1 MSMSLEVM
9 RKLVRRG
16 LGGLTTEDLPDG
28 EVDLYLNMS
37 LWELESKFPFK
48 EKEARTQMETVP
60 SQGEYSLPETL
71 DAIISVSVHHE
82 GAAHKLKRLSFDQH
96 DEIFNEKRTGTPTHY
111 KRRDRTLVL
120 WPIPATAMPLH
131 IVMWKS
137 VASLLETEDEPNLPR
152 NWHEI
157 VVEGAV
163 VRGHFY
169 QEDYDEAVKAKN
181 FQVGNIRSS
190 VPTEAKEERDSR
202 FAGVRVVYDYPPDAM
217 RHADPGSHYYRK
229 SLYGGEI
236 P

>member
-1 MSMSLEVM
+1 MSLDLIQM

-16 LGGLTTEDLPDG
+16 LGGLSIDDLPDPD
-28 EVDLYLNMS
+28 VDLYLNMS

-48 EKEARTQMETVP
+48 EKECRSEAMTVMG
-60 SQGEYSLPETL
+60 QGEYGLPDTM
-71 DAIISVSVHHE
+71 DAIVSVSILVDGE
-82 GAAHKLKRLSFDQH
+82 RRKLRRMTFDAH
-96 DEIFNEKRTGTPTHY
+96 DELYNELPDKYGVPTHY
-111 KRRDRTLVL
+111 KRRDNALVL
-120 WPIPATAMPLH
+120 WPIPNAVYEINL
-131 IVMWKS
+131 VFWKS
-137 VASLLETEDEPNLPR
+137 VASLLEGIENEPNLPR

-163 VRGHFY
+163 VRGHFF
-169 QEDYDEAVKAKN
+169 QEDYDEATKAKN

-202 FAGVRVVYDYPPDAM
+202 YAGLQPWTGREM
-217 RHADPGSHYYRK
+217 SHADPATYYYRK